1 MKKNIVTA
9 AGIAALL
16 LAAFWTFRHVNRS
29 MEPAEAVRKL
39 SGMRMAVTFFRLAR
53 GRQPADIG
61 EVIKSGN
68 LEAVPVLKLRRH
80 LASSKVR
87 NTPEPAA
94 RDTGGWAYVNDPK
107 SPAFGLVFI
116 DCTHQ
121 DGKGRSWSD
130 F

>member
-1 MKKNIVTA
+1 MKKNIIIA

-16 LAAFWTFRHVNRS
+16 FAAVGGVRYTNSS
-29 MEPAEAVRKL
+29 MEPAEVIRKL
-39 SGMRMAVTFFRLAR
+39 SVMRMAVTFFRLAR
-53 GRQPADIG
+53 GRRPADIG
-61 EVIKSGN
+61 EVIKNGN
-68 LEAVPVLKLRRH
+68 LEAVPVLKLKRH

-107 SPAFGLVFI
+107 SRAFGTIFI
-116 DCTHQ
+116 DCTHK
-121 DGKGRSWSD
+121 DGKGRFWSE